1 MAWSTFPRTVIPRRS
16 QAQGRKD
23 EAQRG
28 GFRHGS
34 RIGTRHIQFDGQPHR
49 VGGLEDSQLLMGMGR
64 MGPQVVWDGNGWHA
78 QKGGDLVNINLYNS
92 IGIQVL
98 LI

>member
-16 QAQGRKD
+16 QAQG
-23 EAQRG
+23 
-28 GFRHGS
+28 HGS